1 MGNSNCRQS
10 VDQWFLELAEQEIPG
25 SAEIQ
30 TQPDCS
36 GATFFL
42 ARTIDQLI
50 AEQSVLPVSDLGA
63 LAGAIPDG
71 DIDEFVA
78 DIYRARELGDWND
91 PVVASL
97 RTIYG

>member
-1 MGNSNCRQS
+1 MNVTIEIPEDRAAGFGKQAQARGLS

-42 ARTIDQLI
+42 ARTID
-50 AEQSVLPVSDLGA
+50 
-63 LAGAIPDG
+63 
-71 DIDEFVA
+71 
-78 DIYRARELGDWND
+78 
-91 PVVASL
+91 
-97 RTIYG
+97 